1 LQERHGFKKIKTL
14 LFFEIIISKAN
25 NSKLMK
31 VPQTIK
37 QKTVKIW
44 QKWSIAFR
52 IIPLILI
59 IALLKFISHQYQ
71 LEVIELNALFT
82 SLIAGTI
89 FLIGFLISGVLSDY
103 KESEKLPSELSA
115 AFKTLYDDAYTIYKS
130 KNSLHA
136 LEFIEFQKKM
146 VPSFMDWF
154 YKKEKTVS
162 ILEKI
167 SQMNNFLIQM
177 DKEGIQPGY
186 IIKMK
191 NEQNNIR
198 KMIMR
203 IETIRETS
211 FIGSAYAILEAMGFL
226 IALCLIIIRIDP
238 FYASLFFTLLVTFLI
253 SYMFLLIKDLDNPF
267 DYAENGESGTE
278 ISLKPIHD
286 LIFLYDTLEH

>member
-1 LQERHGFKKIKTL
+1 MKVPKKIK
-14 LFFEIIISKAN
+14 
-25 NSKLMK
+25 
-31 VPQTIK
+31 
-37 QKTVKIW
+37 KTSNKIW

-52 IIPLILI
+52 IIPLILT
-59 IALLKFISHQYQ
+59 IAILKYLSHHFD

-115 AFKTLYDDAYTIYKS
+115 SIKTLFDDAYTIYKGKKS
-130 KNSLHA
+130 QNA
-136 LEFIEFQKKM
+136 LQFIDFQKQF
-146 VPSFMDWF
+146 VSSLMDWF
-154 YKKEKTVS
+154 YKKETTVS
-162 ILEKI
+162 MLEKI
-167 SQMNNFLIQM
+167 SQMNDFLYEL
-177 DKEGIQPGY
+177 DNEGIQAGY

-198 KMIMR
+198 KMVLR
-203 IETIRETS
+203 IDTIRETN

-226 IALCLIIIRIDP
+226 IALCLIIIKIDP

-278 ISLKPIHD
+278 ISLKPLHD
-286 LIFLYDTLEH
+286 HIKVFNNLKI

>member
-1 LQERHGFKKIKTL
+1 
-14 LFFEIIISKAN
+14 
-25 NSKLMK
+25 MK
-31 VPQTIK
+31 VPKTIK
-37 QKTVKIW
+37 KKSNKIW

-52 IIPLILI
+52 IIPLILS
-59 IALLKFISHQYQ
+59 IAGLKILSHKFDF
-71 LEVIELNALFT
+71 EVIELNALFT

-115 AFKTLYDDAYTIYKS
+115 SIKTLYDDAYTVYKS
-130 KNSLHA
+130 KNSQNA
-136 LEFIEFQKKM
+136 LQFIEFQKLFAH
-146 VPSFMDWF
+146 SLMDWF
-154 YKKEKTVS
+154 YKRESTAS

-167 SQMNNFLIQM
+167 SQINDFLAEL
-177 DKEGIQPGY
+177 DNEGIQAGY

-198 KMIMR
+198 KMILR
-203 IETIRETS
+203 IDTIRETN

-226 IALCLIIIRIDP
+226 IAFCLIIIKIDP
-238 FYASLFFTLLVTFLI
+238 FYASLFFSLLVTFLI

-278 ISLKPIHD
+278 ISLKPVHD
-286 LIFLYDTLEH
+286 LIKVFDNLKN